1 MSNTY
6 LRTSEWSGIKVK
18 HCVIKKL
25 TADEIGRMRIEARKQ
40 LEKRKDTLA
49 KFEKLEL
56 YVVNSKNKKNSD
68 KVRVFYRGAVDST
81 RRLIAHYRLKADDYL
96 FYNNYKTRKYAEQR
110 VSKMFENF
118 LQFYKMKESKTNQLR
133 SLYSLRHSGIV
144 MSLLNGV
151 DVLLLSKNAD
161 TGVKMIQQYYGS
173 RITNRMSGVLLI

>member
-1 MSNTY
+1 M
-6 LRTSEWSGIKVK
+6 
-18 HCVIKKL
+18 
-25 TADEIGRMRIEARKQ
+25 
-40 LEKRKDTLA
+40 
-49 KFEKLEL
+49 
-56 YVVNSKNKKNSD
+56 
-68 KVRVFYRGAVDST
+68 
-81 RRLIAHYRLKADDYL
+81 